1 MKRRRIRKPRTYE
14 TMLVLSATGISF
26 AFAVFALVTVFSW
39 NKYVEIYQKDLHQ
52 FFDYVALFIV
62 TLLHFIRFAI
72 AGVHEMNMLGY
83 YFDESSI
90 PRIKP
95 RIYYAAIFT
104 GIFFGVRT
112 AIAHL
117 IIFYSALLIAHN
129 LLDIWGIWEVRQ
141 IVDRLIQ
148 QKLSQ
153 HLSNEERNI
162 ISPYRIIIKSQISSA

>member
-1 MKRRRIRKPRTYE
+1 MV
-14 TMLVLSATGISF
+14 VLWAAGISF
-26 AFAVFALVTVFSW
+26 AVFAAGSIFSW
-39 NKYVEIYQKDLHQ
+39 NKYVEMYQKDFHQ

-62 TLLHFIRFAI
+62 TLLYFVRFAI
-72 AGVHEMNMLGY
+72 AGIHEMNMLGT

-104 GIFFGVRT
+104 GIFFGISI

-117 IIFYSALLIAHN
+117 IIFYSALLIVHN

-141 IVDRLIQ
+141 IVDRLVQ

-153 HLSNEERNI
+153 HLSNEDRNI
-162 ISPYRIIIKSQISSA
+162 IITIQDYYKKPNFERVATSMSRIWNC